1 LREINVVSD
10 DFYNENSKKE
20 EKEEHSSTRLNRS
33 YARGEK
39 QDSRYSKKKLEYEW
53 STAGVPV
60 EYESSFFPL
69 VKHASISNKKD
80 LSNKEFR

>member
-33 YARGEK
+33 YARGGK
-39 QDSRYSKKKLEYEW
+39 ARLPVLQKKVGVRVKYRW
-53 STAGVPV
+53 STAPVGVLL
-60 EYESSFFPL
+60 FPP
-69 VKHASISNKKD
+69 
-80 LSNKEFR
+80 